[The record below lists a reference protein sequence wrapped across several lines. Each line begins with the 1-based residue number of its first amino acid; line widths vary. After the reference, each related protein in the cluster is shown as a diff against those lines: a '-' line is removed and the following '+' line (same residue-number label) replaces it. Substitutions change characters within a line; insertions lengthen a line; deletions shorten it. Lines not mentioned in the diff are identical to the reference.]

1 MVVSINTSL
10 MQAFKDNVK
19 VKNRIK
25 KAHKQVKQTKAK
37 QRKTE
42 KSNNNLKNEVEKLKA
57 NGNLNQAEDKS
68 KNQKIYK
75 EDVKVIEKVNDKT
88 ESKVQTQNKQ
98 PAKEEVPITKSEKS
112 KKKASEKMELSD
124 IGDVENNGTSLN
136 KAVGSHIVSLLK
148 EAMQD
153 NNQEETKHKPA
164 KPVEIVQDN
173 NQKETKDNPTKQQS
187 DILNAFKNNTSEG
200 SKHSKHEVPNPV
212 SVNQVNT
219 STQR

>member
-10 MQAFKDNVK
+10 MQAFKNNVK
-19 VKNRIK
+19 VKKVKNGIK
-25 KAHKQVKQTKAK
+25 KAHNQVKQTKAE

-98 PAKEEVPITKSEKS
+98 PAKEEVPITKS
-112 KKKASEKMELSD
+112 KKKAPEKMELSD

-148 EAMQD
+148 EAMQE
-153 NNQEETKHKPA
+153 NNQEETK
-164 KPVEIVQDN
+164 N
-173 NQKETKDNPTKQQS
+173 NPTKQQSETKDNPTKQQS

-219 STQR
+219 STQSTQR